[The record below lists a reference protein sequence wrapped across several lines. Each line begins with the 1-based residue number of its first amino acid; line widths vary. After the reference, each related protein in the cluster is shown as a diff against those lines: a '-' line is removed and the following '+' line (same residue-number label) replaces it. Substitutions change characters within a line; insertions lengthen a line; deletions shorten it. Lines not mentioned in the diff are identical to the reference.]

1 MTNKDNFETIE
12 DLGRRQIWGLYR
24 MVPSFGNFAIEISDG
39 ERTET
44 LEFSKNTD
52 AEFGE
57 KQLFSL
63 LGKFPETYRK
73 VEAEFEYGFGF
84 ILRVRVTVND

>member
-1 MTNKDNFETIE
+1 MTNKDSFKDIE
-12 DLGRRQIWGLYR
+12 NLGRRQIWGLYR
-24 MVPSFGNFAIEISDG
+24 MVPSFGNFEIEISDG
-39 ERTET
+39 EHSEV

-52 AEFGE
+52 AESGE

-73 VEAEFEYGFGF
+73 VEAEFKYGFGF
-84 ILRVRVTVND
+84 VLRVRVAID